1 MNEIV
6 VQPQTNAT
14 DKSKY
19 RLLFLGLLFDF
30 IGTLSFA
37 IPFLGEFTDVIWAPI
52 SAILLKVM
60 YKGKIGTIGGMVSF
74 IEEALPGLDFIPTF
88 TLTWIYTYV
97 IKNNK

>member
-60 YKGKIGTIGGMVSF
+60 YKEKIGTIGGMVSF

-88 TLTWIYTYV
+88 TLTWVYTYV